1 MPKGV
6 YKKTKEHL
14 IKFLES
20 GKKTRIKKGQH
31 LSEKTEIKKGQRI
44 SIETEIKKGQY
55 SGKKN
60 NFYRGKKNSTWKGGV
75 TPKNKIIRKSLEY
88 KLWRNAVFERD
99 NWTCQK
105 YKIRGGKLHPHHIKN
120 FSEFPELR
128 FAIDNGITLSERA
141 HKEFHIKYGVKN
153 NTLEQII
160 KFLK

>member
-14 IKFLES
+14 EKFLKI

-31 LSEKTEIKKGQRI
+31 LSKKTEIKKGQRM
-44 SIETEIKKGQY
+44 SIETEIKQGQY

-60 NFYRGKKNSTWKGGV
+60 NFYRGKKDSTWKGGV
-75 TPKNKIIRKSLEY
+75 TPNNKMIRKSLEY
-88 KLWRNAVFERD
+88 KLWRKAVFEKD
-99 NWTCQK
+99 DWTCQK

-141 HKEFHIKYGVKN
+141 HKEFHKKYGIKN
-153 NTLEQII
+153 NNLEQIKEFI
-160 KFLK
+160 K